1 MRATTTLSEYKAHIE
16 TWIYKRASVIFDGV
30 PELLEIYLKLV
41 AQEYA
46 HTD

>member
-30 PELLEIYLKLV
+30 SELLEIYLKLRGREN
-41 AQEYA
+41 AS
-46 HTD
+46 